1 VQSRQHKRCPAYF
14 DSLVGAWAVGAAV
27 GVPAGASAGE
37 VTALPGVLL
46 TSVPLG
52 VTAVLITTLLA
63 RAAGQEDE
71 SSSLR
76 NGMRLFYRSACK
88 TSYVQCDT

>member
-1 VQSRQHKRCPAYF
+1 MPCLF

-27 GVPAGASAGE
+27 GVPAGASVGKVA
-37 VTALPGVLL
+37 ALPGVL

-52 VTAVLITTLLA
+52 VTAVLITTVLA
-63 RAAGQEDE
+63 RAAGKEDE
-71 SSSLR
+71 FSSLR

-88 TSYVQCDT
+88 IS